1 VIDAAMILINGLE
14 ADHIAVNDRGFQYG
28 DGLFETIEVLDGQ
41 PIFLEQHLSRL
52 GADCLR
58 LKIPKPDIKLLTD
71 EIANVCKSAQK
82 AVLKI
87 IITRGVGGRGYRQPE
102 AIQPTRVISLYSYP
116 EYPQIYAEHGIN
128 ARFCNTRLGLNPALA
143 GIKHLNR
150 LEQIMARAEWDD
162 PTIQEGIMLDINNQ
176 VIEGTMTNLFYVKD
190 NGIYTASLHFAGV
203 SGIVRGIIKQL
214 SAEQNLTLIEHD
226 YKKDVLLNA
235 DEVFVCNSIIGIW
248 PVKQIENASFA
259 VGKLTEQLQTCLA
272 QLKRQVQ

>member
-1 VIDAAMILINGLE
+1 MILINGVE

-41 PIFLEQHLSRL
+41 PVFLEQHLSRL
-52 GADCLR
+52 SADCLR
-58 LKIPKPDIKLLTD
+58 LKIPNPDIKLLTD
-71 EIANVCKSAQK
+71 EIANVCKSVQK

-87 IITRGVGGRGYRQPE
+87 IVTRGIGGRGYRQPE
-102 AIQPTRVISLYSYP
+102 AIQPTRVVSLHPFP
-116 EYPQIYAEHGIN
+116 EYPQTYAEHGIN
-128 ARFCNTRLGLNPALA
+128 ARFCTTCLGLNPALA

-176 VIEGTMTNLFYVKD
+176 VIEGTMSNLFYVKD
-190 NGIYTASLHFAGV
+190 GSIYTASLYFAGV
-203 SGIVRGIIKQL
+203 SGVVRGIIKQL

-226 YKKDVLLNA
+226 YKQDALLNA

-248 PVKQIENASFA
+248 PVKQIENANFA
-259 VGKLTEQLQTCLA
+259 AGKLTKQLQTCLT
-272 QLKRQVQ
+272 QLKGREQ